1 MKKYKRPQE
10 VVVCL
15 TCKKEFLKDS
25 SEVKR
30 NKEKGRGIYCSLQC
44 FGKGKKNKKTLEK
57 VRPKDNLLNLNPS
70 NRLDEFSIFRPH
82 LKRAKTRKHD
92 CDLTLEEM
100 KEVWDKQK
108 GICVYSKVKLERAD
122 HKKQNNPIYTISLDR
137 INSSKGY
144 TKDNI
149 QFISV
154 AMNRLKN
161 SMTHEQMLEV
171 IDIIKN
177 ISIYH

>member
-10 VVVCL
+10 IVVCL

-30 NKEKGRGIYCSLQC
+30 NKKKGRDIYCSLQC
-44 FGKGKKNKKTLEK
+44 FGKGKKNRENLEK
-57 VRPKDNLLNLNPS
+57 VRPKDISQLNPS
-70 NRLDEFSIFRPH
+70 NRLDEYSIFRPH
-82 LKRAKTRKHD
+82 LKRAKTRKHI
-92 CDLTLEEM
+92 CTLTLEEM
-100 KEVWDKQK
+100 KEIWDKQK
-108 GICVYSKVKLERAD
+108 GICVYSKVKLEKANP
-122 HKKQNNPIYTISLDR
+122 KKQNNPIYTISLDR
-137 INSSKGY
+137 IDSKKGY

-161 SMTHEQMLEV
+161 TMSDKDMVEILNL
-171 IDIIKN
+171 IKT
-177 ISIYH
+177 I